1 MELQLAIDLLNKE
14 DAAELANKVKDHVDI
29 VEIGTP
35 IVINEGLPAVQ
46 HLNDNVDG
54 VKVLADL
61 KIMDAADYEVSQA
74 VKFGADIVTILGVAE
89 DASIKSAVDEAH
101 KHGKQLLVDM
111 IAVQDLEKRA
121 KDLDDLGAD
130 YIAVHTGYDLQAE
143 GQSPL
148 ESLRKVK
155 SVISNSK
162 VAVAGGIKPDTIKD
176 IVSEN
181 PDLIIVGGGIA
192 NADDPVEAAKQ
203 CRDIVD
209 AHTNA

>member
-14 DAAELANKVKDHVDI
+14 DAAELANKVKDYVDI

-89 DASIKSAVDEAH
+89 DASIKAAVDEAH
-101 KHGKQLLVDM
+101 KHNKQLLVDM

-176 IVSEN
+176 IVAEN

>member
-14 DAAELANKVKDHVDI
+14 DATELANKVKDYVDI

-46 HLNDNVDG
+46 HLNDNIDG

-61 KIMDAADYEVSQA
+61 KIKDAADYEVSQA
-74 VKFGADIVTILGVAE
+74 VKFGADVVTILGVAE
-89 DASIKSAVDEAH
+89 DASIKAAVDEAH

-176 IVSEN
+176 IVAEN

-203 CRDIVD
+203 CRAAIEGK
-209 AHTNA
+209 

>member
-14 DAAELANKVKDHVDI
+14 EAAQLAQKVTDFVDI

-46 HLNDNVDG
+46 HLKEHVNDKD

-74 VKFGADIVTILGVAE
+74 IKFGADVVTILGVAE
-89 DASIKSAVDEAH
+89 DESIKNAVEEAH
-101 KHGKQLLVDM
+101 KHGKQLLVDL

-121 KDLDDLGAD
+121 KEIDAMGAD
-130 YIAVHTGYDLQAE
+130 YIAVHTGYDLQAQ

-155 SVISNSK
+155 SVISQSK
-162 VAVAGGIKPDTIKD
+162 VAVAGGIKPETIRE
-176 IVSEN
+176 VVAEN

-192 NADDPVEAAKQ
+192 NADDPAAAAKQ
-203 CRDIVD
+203 CRDIMEGK
-209 AHTNA
+209 

>member
-14 DAAELANKVKDHVDI
+14 DAAELANKVKDYVDI

-89 DASIKSAVDEAH
+89 DASIKAAVDEAH

>member
-1 MELQLAIDLLNKE
+1 MRLLELQLAIDLLNKE
-14 DAAELANKVKDHVDI
+14 EAAELANKVKDYVDI

-35 IVINEGLPAVQ
+35 IVINEGLPSVQ

-74 VKFGADIVTILGVAE
+74 VKFGADVVTILGVAE
-89 DASIKSAVDEAH
+89 DASIKAAVDEAH

-192 NADDPVEAAKQ
+192 NADDPVAAAKA
-203 CRDIVD
+203 CKAAIEGK
-209 AHTNA
+209 

>member
-176 IVSEN
+176 IVAEN